1 MVSTKTESEINLMS
15 YAGKVAYGLL
25 ELMSKEI
32 KPGVTTKYLDDLAE
46 KFIRSKECTPACLNY
61 EGYPASICTSINEEV
76 VHGIPSNRTLKNGD
90 IITID
95 IVVEYKGYMADTAR
109 TYSVGIVKKEINDLL
124 KHTEEALY
132 KGLSVIK
139 PGIVL
144 NEVCSSIES
153 VAKK

>member
-1 MVSTKTESEINLMS
+1 
-15 YAGKVAYGLL
+15 
-25 ELMSKEI
+25 
-32 KPGVTTKYLDDLAE
+32 
-46 KFIRSKECTPACLNY
+46 
-61 EGYPASICTSINEEV
+61 
-76 VHGIPSNRTLKNGD
+76 
-90 IITID
+90 
-95 IVVEYKGYMADTAR
+95 MADTAR

-153 VAKK
+153 VAKNINMV